1 MMEADWDKV
10 LSTNLKSVFLS
21 VKECAKFM
29 VRQNYGKIVV
39 TSSVTGPRTGFP
51 GMSHYGASKAG
62 LIGFI
67 RSAAL
72 EFAKNNITVNGVEPG
87 TVLKEQVKRQMGID
101 AISQSEKFIPLR
113 RLAFP
118 EDIGNAVLFLAS
130 DESSY
135 ITGQTIVVDGGRTL
149 VDIEQVLGA
158 TY

>member
-1 MMEADWDKV
+1 
-10 LSTNLKSVFLS
+10 
-21 VKECAKFM
+21 
-29 VRQNYGKIVV
+29 
-39 TSSVTGPRTGFP
+39 
-51 GMSHYGASKAG
+51 
-62 LIGFI
+62 
-67 RSAAL
+67 
-72 EFAKNNITVNGVEPG
+72 
-87 TVLKEQVKRQMGID
+87 MGID

-149 VDIEQVLGA
+149 VDIEQVLGV